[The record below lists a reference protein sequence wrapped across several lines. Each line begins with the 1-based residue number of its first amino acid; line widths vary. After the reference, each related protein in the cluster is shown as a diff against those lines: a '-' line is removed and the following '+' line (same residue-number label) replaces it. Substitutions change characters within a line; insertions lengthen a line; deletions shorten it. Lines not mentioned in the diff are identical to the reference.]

1 MLNNL
6 QTMRSSSLVITIKKD
21 NGETIYNVNEI
32 SNEAKQSEAKI
43 IISKVGTLETLIE
56 AINFASATHRA
67 NLEKILESSEEAVVV
82 KSAEEDVSETK
93 VIEEDTKDK

>member
-1 MLNNL
+1 MII
-6 QTMRSSSLVITIKKD
+6 SVKKD
-21 NGETIYNVNEI
+21 DGENVYNVNEI
-32 SNEAKQSEAKI
+32 ADEAKQGEARVI
-43 IISKVGTLETLIE
+43 ITKVGTLETLSE

>member
-6 QTMRSSSLVITIKKD
+6 QTMMSSSMVITIKKD

-82 KSAEEDVSETK
+82 GGAN
-93 VIEEDTKDK
+93 

>member
-1 MLNNL
+1 MII
-6 QTMRSSSLVITIKKD
+6 SVKKD
-21 NGETIYNVNEI
+21 DGDISYDVNNI
-32 SNEAKQSEAKI
+32 SDQAKQGEARVI
-43 IISKVGTLETLIE
+43 ITKVGTLETMLE